1 MGSYQSNNAMR
12 ILSDRYTLASA
23 FVSLKVDMHLF
34 HASWVYELMPR
45 YNNQMCLGDKNAF
58 LFFPHEIFYQG
69 AGFTVGIPFKYYASN
84 PSNSLPRCL
93 DKWIS

>member
-12 ILSDRYTLASA
+12 ILSDRYTLLASA

-34 HASWVYELMPR
+34 HASWVHHLMPR

-58 LFFPHEIFYQG
+58 LFFPHEIFIKVLVLLLEFRSSITRLIRLILFQD
-69 AGFTVGIPFKYYASN
+69 V
-84 PSNSLPRCL
+84 
-93 DKWIS
+93 